1 MSLDSIVKGGDV
13 AALIADIRKSFTNP
27 QDPTL
32 RKDTVNIA
40 SGLISYDLQAPA
52 KNLYP
57 VNTPIRNKLPRV
69 PGNGDKTTH
78 WVSVTGLTGSGFDA
92 IPYVAEG
99 QRSGVMSLSTASLN
113 SPYTTLGEEANL
125 TYEAWAGAK
134 GFEDEKARNAIRL
147 LQKTM
152 LKEEN
157 ALLGGNFS
165 VALGTPTAPTVAV
178 ASTGGTIVSGTYKV
192 TVVALTY
199 EGFRNFLATG
209 GNSTAGI
216 TAGVPTTITVTSP
229 VGETMIVKGGSSNK
243 SATTT
248 AGSAITG
255 TGTISASTPVVNGA
269 VAYAWYVDDGASGTS
284 TLQSVTTINSV
295 KYTALTTTGQNL
307 TAVTADNS
315 KNIGGTSGG
324 TPLVTAM
331 DGLMYA
337 TFSSSVNGNTVSYI
351 PGAYVKALATGTSGT
366 GTTLTASGR
375 GSVVEIDDMLQS
387 MWDNYQVSPT
397 VIYCNSQQIRDLTT
411 KCLSNNSGPLLQ
423 YFADPK
429 AGYQQLMAGGVIEFY
444 FNPFTQSGGV
454 KIPVVIHPFLP
465 NGTILAWAEN
475 LPTQYQSSEVPN
487 VAEVHI
493 RRDYYQIDWPQRT
506 RKFEAGVYAEETLA
520 TYAPFAMGIITNIA
534 AG

>member
-1 MSLDSIVKGGDV
+1 MSLEQIVKGGDV
-13 AALIADIRKSFTNP
+13 AALVADIRKAFGNP
-27 QDPTL
+27 QDPQL

-40 SGLISYDLQAPA
+40 SGLLSYDLQAPA

-69 PGNGDKTTH
+69 PGNGDRTTH
-78 WVSVTGLTGSGFDA
+78 WVAVTGLTGSGYDA
-92 IPYVAEG
+92 MPYVAEG
-99 QRSGVMSLSTASLN
+99 QRSGVMSLSTSSLN
-113 SPYTTLGEEANL
+113 SPYTTLGEEVNL

-147 LQKTM
+147 LQKVM

-165 VALGTPTAPTVAV
+165 VALGTPTAPTMTV
-178 ASTGGTIVSGTYKV
+178 ASTGGTVVAGTYKSA
-192 TVVALTY
+192 VVALTY
-199 EGFRNFLATG
+199 EGYRNWLATG
-209 GNSTAGI
+209 ALIATGL
-216 TAGVPTTITVTSP
+216 PTTLTVTSP
-229 VGETMIVKGGSSNK
+229 VGEQMIAKGGSSQK
-243 SATTT
+243 SAVTT
-248 AGSAITG
+248 AGSAISG
-255 TGTISASTPVVNGA
+255 TGTIALSTPVVNGA
-269 VAYAWYVDDGASGTS
+269 VAYAWFVDDGASGAN
-284 TLQSVTTINSV
+284 TLQSVTTLNSV
-295 KYTALTTTGQNL
+295 KYLTTPTSTGQNL
-307 TAVTADNS
+307 TAITADNS
-315 KNIGGTSGG
+315 KNIGGTSSG

-331 DGLMYA
+331 DGLLYA
-337 TFSSSVNGNTVSYI
+337 AYSSSVNGNTTQYLA
-351 PGAYVKALATGTSGT
+351 GAYVRALATGTAGT

-375 GSVVEIDDMLQS
+375 GTVVEIDDMLQS

-397 VIYCNSQQIRDLTT
+397 ALFMNSQQIRDVTT

-423 YFADPK
+423 LFADPTK
-429 AGYQQLMAGGVIEFY
+429 GYQSLLAGGVIEFY

-454 KIPVVIHPFLP
+454 KIPVIIHPFLP
-465 NGTILAWAEN
+465 AGTIVAWAEN
-475 LPTQYQSSEVPN
+475 LPAQYQSSEVPN

-520 TYAPFAMGIITNIA
+520 VYFPPAVGIITNIA